1 MRFRICLQELGI
13 SPPPEVRIKLRLHH
27 HIQLHVRTEQTL
39 QRAQAADRE
48 LTMLLGSTPL
58 LQAPAVG
65 SLGWEGE
72 LARVYLNLVKARAQL
87 ALLQVGLSC
96 LNTQLARIICG

>member
-1 MRFRICLQELGI
+1 LQELGI

-48 LTMLLGSTPL
+48 LTMLLGSIPL
-58 LQAPAVG
+58 LQAPAGG
-65 SLGWEGE
+65 SVGWERE
-72 LARVYLNLVKARAQL
+72 LAQVYLHLVKARAQL
-87 ALLQVGLSC
+87 ALLQVGLLC
-96 LNTQLARIICG
+96 FLLNAFDHKVCI